1 MAEAPL
7 AAVSP
12 VFSSGGSVVGELARD
27 CVRLEIEEDLGGL
40 RRLRAHLVAV
50 GAGAAG
56 PQDRLLH
63 LDGGTVDLGRELRV
77 TMGPEGQREEV
88 FKGTVS
94 ALELL
99 LDDAAPAVVVVHAED
114 ALMPLRM
121 TRRSRT
127 YPNMTD
133 ADIAGEVADAHG
145 LDADVDAGGPR
156 YDVVHQFN
164 QSDLAFL
171 RDRARLI
178 RAELWCTDRTLH
190 FRARPRRQGPELT
203 LAWKAELLDVRVAVD
218 LAHQRSEVVVTG
230 YDADQRGVVNE
241 RAGPEV
247 VEAEIEGGRTGPQ
260 LVRQAFGATT
270 SLRVR
275 EAALSGEEASA
286 WAEAEMLR
294 RGRRF
299 VTAAGATAGTPG
311 LVVGTRLT
319 LDGIGQPFEGAG
331 YYVTKV
337 KHTFDLKR
345 AARTF
350 FSAERATLNEPS

>member
-12 VFSSGGSVVGELARD
+12 VFSSGGSVVRELARD
-27 CVRLEIEEDLGGL
+27 CVRLEIEEDLSGL

-50 GAGAAG
+50 GAGATG

-63 LDGGTVDLGRELRV
+63 LDGRTVDLGRELQV
-77 TMGPEGQREEV
+77 SLGAEGQQETV
-88 FKGTVS
+88 FKGIVS
-94 ALELL
+94 ALELM

-114 ALMPLRM
+114 ALMALRI
-121 TRRSRT
+121 TRRNRT
-127 YPNMTD
+127 YQNVTD
-133 ADIAGEVADAHG
+133 ADIAGELADEHG
-145 LDADVDAGGPR
+145 LDADLDAHGPQ
-156 YDVVHQFN
+156 YDVVHQVN

-171 RDRARLI
+171 RERARLI

-190 FRARPRRQGPELT
+190 FRSRPRRQGPEMT
-203 LAWKAELLDVRVAVD
+203 LAWKAELLDVRLAAD

-230 YDADQRGVVNE
+230 YDADQRGVVDE

-247 VEAEIEGGRTGPQ
+247 VEAEVESGRTGPR
-260 LVRQAFGATT
+260 LVERVFGATT

-275 EAALSGEEASA
+275 EVALSGKEASA

-299 VTAAGATAGTPG
+299 VTAAGVTAGTPK
-311 LVVGTRLT
+311 LVVGARLT
-319 LDGIGQPFEGAG
+319 LDGIGEPFEGAG
-331 YYVTKV
+331 YYVTRV
-337 KHTFDLKR
+337 QHTFDLKR
-345 AARTF
+345 ATRTF
-350 FSAERATLNEPS
+350 FSAERATLNEPA

>member
-12 VFSSGGSVVGELARD
+12 VFSTGGSLVRELARD

-40 RRLRAHLVAV
+40 RRLQMHLVAV
-50 GAGAAG
+50 GVGATG

-63 LDGGTVDLGRELRV
+63 LDGRTVDLGRELQV
-77 TMGPEGQREEV
+77 SLGPEGRQEV
-88 FKGTVS
+88 VFTGTVS
-94 ALELL
+94 ALELVL
-99 LDDAAPAVVVVHAED
+99 NDAAPAVVVVHAED
-114 ALMPLRM
+114 ALMALRM

-127 YPNMTD
+127 YEHVTD
-133 ADIAGEVADAHG
+133 AEVAGELADAHG
-145 LDADVDAGGPR
+145 LDADLDADGPE
-156 YDVVHQFN
+156 YDVVHQLN

-171 RDRARLI
+171 RERARLI

-190 FRARPRRQGPELT
+190 FRSRPRRQGPQLT
-203 LAWKAELLDVRVAVD
+203 LAWKADLLDVRLAAD

-230 YDADQRGVVNE
+230 YDADQRGVVDE

-247 VEAEIEGGRTGPQ
+247 VEAEVEGGRIGPR

-275 EAALSGEEASA
+275 EVALSGKEASA

-299 VTAAGATAGTPG
+299 VTATGVTAGTPE

-319 LDGIGQPFEGAG
+319 LDGIGEPFEGTG
-331 YYVTKV
+331 YYVTRV
-337 KHTFDLKR
+337 RHAFDLKR
-345 AARTF
+345 ATRTF
-350 FSAERATLNEPS
+350 FSAERATLNGPA